1 MKAVV
6 DVVRIKSDGKGRFP
20 SPLRTIVQRRK
31 HYSHEPYRKV
41 KSGLNT
47 ATAIRPADST
57 RVLPVA
63 KPLVHDRA

>member
-6 DVVRIKSDGKGRFP
+6 DAHIESEGIRIRFP

-41 KSGLNT
+41 KSGLNA
-47 ATAIRPADST
+47 ATAIRPADKGNAC
-57 RVLPVA
+57 R
-63 KPLVHDRA
+63 